1 VFKSIY
7 LNNYLCFRLFRVNT
21 AKEHIEFI
29 APKIEDAIE
38 GRNDY
43 GLDVSNPDY
52 VVFSK
57 ENICIELIG
66 GINDMLLSSLRVSI
80 KVYKKG
86 ASSPLHIYRSSLVDL
101 FNDNQV
107 DYTITKVSERL
118 KMESARFKTI
128 FYDFIERID
137 HYRRN
142 RNLYETPVVSIASTI
157 QQDAKKL
164 LQEEH
169 LLEAITNQ
177 LQLAGISDTRLGL
190 QLYIASLSR
199 LTETPIH
206 CIIGAPRLLGHEL
219 IGEFVAIL
227 PDEDTYEVTTISKH
241 ALSYPPTEEY
251 WKNKTLILHQLESI
265 KEKDNTL
272 LEYLLHGQS
281 KRMVAQSDV
290 KTGQYQ
296 CQKKNITSTIQLIS
310 YLQADRHP
318 VLASKHVLHIPLGQT
333 NNIKDALYEKEVKS
347 LSGLLDVRAIEQSQN
362 ILQQI
367 PRTLKAVSVYNPI
380 IEQVDISAFF
390 GKDIKSLGLYLRLVN
405 LITLLHQHSSMITLT
420 HSGQVM
426 DVKATYMI
434 IALERYRE
442 VWLKK
447 DDELYFNVRSTF
459 NALKEVVKK
468 EHPNDYLSCTFKLKE
483 IRKALGKSPVTLQR
497 HLNTLELYGKIERCG
512 GNNRVGYEYKIR
524 EWVDTVSRVEAYNT
538 LLEELK
544 IL

>member
-1 VFKSIY
+1 M
-7 LNNYLCFRLFRVNT
+7 NT
-21 AKEHIEFI
+21 AKEHIDFI
-29 APKIEDAIE
+29 TPKIEDAIE

-66 GINDMLLSSLRVSI
+66 GIKDMLLSSLRVSI

-86 ASSPLHIYRSSLVDL
+86 TSSPLHIYRSSLVDL

-118 KMESARFKTI
+118 KMESARFKSI

-142 RNLYETPVVSIASTI
+142 RNLYETPVVSIASTV
-157 QQDAKKL
+157 QQDSKKL
-164 LQEEH
+164 LQQEH

-206 CIIGAPRLLGHEL
+206 CVIGAPRLLGHEL

-241 ALSYPPTEEY
+241 ALSYPPTVDY

-272 LEYLLHGQS
+272 LEYLLHGKS

-296 CQKKNITSTIQLIS
+296 CQKKNITSTIQFIS
-310 YLQADRHP
+310 YLQADHHP

-380 IEQVDISAFF
+380 IEQVDITAFF
-390 GKDIKSLGLYLRLVN
+390 GKDIKSLGLYLRLTN
-405 LITLLHQHSSMITLT
+405 MITLLHQQHQNIRLTKTGQMI
-420 HSGQVM
+420 
-426 DVKATYMI
+426 DVKADYMI
-434 IALERYRE
+434 VALELYRDL
-442 VWLKK
+442 WLKK
-447 DDELYFNVRSTF
+447 DDELPFNVRSTF
-459 NALKEVVKK
+459 SALKTLLRKD
-468 EHPNDYLSCTFKLKE
+468 HPSDYLSQTFKLKDL
-483 IRKALGKSPVTLQR
+483 RKTLGKSPVTFQR
-497 HLNTLELYGKIERCG
+497 HLHTLELYGKLERSG
-512 GNNRVGYEYKIR
+512 GNNRIGYDYKVL
-524 EWVDTVSRVEAYNT
+524 EWQDTHNKVDAYNT
-538 LLEELK
+538 LIEQLKMLEK
-544 IL
+544 KNP